1 MKRINTYIHESIKK
15 NKPIYLIND
24 NNVQL
29 NNLKNEIDLV
39 VNISFYTPT
48 ILIESII
55 LGFRSICYDYSNIFN
70 FEKKLLEMDK
80 ELKKNISNNIDEI
93 ILDTSKL
100 FKDISSNKHTDYGVW
115 SLNSRAKLDNFMDG
129 NGKQRIAKK
138 LDDIYNKHRLINI
151 T

>member
-1 MKRINTYIHESIKK
+1 MSFFELISQNNEIGLVIKPKKIPIFNKLKRINTYIHESIKK

-80 ELKKNISNNIDEI
+80 E
-93 ILDTSKL
+93 
-100 FKDISSNKHTDYGVW
+100 
-115 SLNSRAKLDNFMDG
+115 
-129 NGKQRIAKK
+129 
-138 LDDIYNKHRLINI
+138 
-151 T
+151 